1 MCLLCQK
8 DIIGAKRRV
17 SLWDGDVVS
26 AKGKV
31 IDEAFALISPSKRDF
46 FQKICEMMKKRVKR
60 GSK

>member
-8 DIIGAKRRV
+8 DIIGAIRRV

-31 IDEAFALISPSKRDF
+31 IDEAFDISPSKRDF

-60 GSK
+60 GSR